1 MARKLLWAAAAVAGL
16 YLITRRPKRYH
27 ADELHNLFWD
37 AEKGRWRTDEEV
49 RSILREHP
57 EYVPEP
63 LTSEEARVLAYL
75 AEIEAA
81 ADRFDIDPSLIA
93 AIISRESS
101 GEPDA
106 RGAVGEY
113 GLMQLRASTAALMG
127 YTGNPDQ
134 LLNPSLNIR
143 YGTAYLRRQFDRY
156 SQERDTVQFAVA
168 AYNAGTA
175 HYERG
180 RFANQAYVDSVVQYR
195 WPRYARLINR
205 IHGIYGPPAP
215 LPLDAFG
222 RACPSCNGRFN
233 YGR

>member
-1 MARKLLWAAAAVAGL
+1 MARKLLWAGAAAAGL

-37 AEKGRWRTDEEV
+37 PEKRRWRTDDEV
-49 RSILREHP
+49 ASILREHP

-75 AEIEAA
+75 PEIDAA
-81 ADRFDIDPSLIA
+81 ADRFSIDPALIA

-101 GEPDA
+101 GESDA

-113 GLMQLRASTAALMG
+113 GLMQIRASTAALMG
-127 YTGNPDQ
+127 YTGQADQ
-134 LLNPSLNIR
+134 LLNPSVNIR

-156 SQERDTVQFAVA
+156 SDKPDTAQWAVA

-175 HYERG
+175 YYERG
-180 RFANQAYVDSVVQYR
+180 RFANQAYVESVVQYR

-205 IHGIYGPPAP
+205 IHGIYGPPAVS
-215 LPLDAFG
+215 LDGFG
-222 RACPSCNGRFN
+222 RASPCDWRCS

>member
-1 MARKLLWAAAAVAGL
+1 MSRKLLWAGAALAGL

-37 AEKGRWRTDEEV
+37 AEKRRWRTDDEV
-49 RSILREHP
+49 ASILREHP

-63 LTSEEARVLAYL
+63 LTSEESLVLAYL

-81 ADRFDIDPSLIA
+81 ADRFSIDPALIA

-101 GEPDA
+101 GEPEA

-113 GLMQLRASTAALMG
+113 GLMQIRASTAALMG
-127 YTGNPDQ
+127 YTGNPDK

-156 SQERDTVQFAVA
+156 SDEPDTARWAVA

-175 HYERG
+175 QYKRG
-180 RFANQAYVDSVVQYR
+180 RFSNQAYVESVVEYR
-195 WPRYARLINR
+195 WPRYARLMNR
-205 IHGIYGPPAP
+205 IHGIYGPPAV
-215 LPLDAFG
+215 PLDGFG
-222 RACPSCNGRFN
+222 RCYACDWRCN
-233 YGR
+233 YGS